1 MDHADFPWR
10 PLGTL
15 LVDKGLLTAAELEQ
29 ALAEQRR
36 SGRLLGQVLVGRG
49 YVSALSLAS
58 ALAEQ
63 HGVELQATDTPET
76 RAATAPRPQAA
87 LGPLVDSTGTNER
100 AWRPLGKLLVAKGF
114 VSEDE
119 LEQALAEQEQRPERR
134 LGEILV
140 ARRYLSGPALA
151 LALAEQH
158 GVDLAPEDELDE
170 KLETVIKPASPGQP
184 TYRVY
189 EVAYEPTYR
198 PGSILYESTNFLE
211 AADFACEFVE
221 RQKPAALEIQK
232 GDGAACETVW
242 TYSEGRAAAEAAS
255 RKNLVGTF
263 GFDPVRWD
271 TRGRFDSSTKSP

>member
-1 MDHADFPWR
+1 MDQADFPWR

-15 LVDKGLLTAAELEQ
+15 LVEQGLLTASQLEQ

-36 SGRLLGQVLVGRG
+36 SGRLLGQIVVGSG
-49 YVSALSLAS
+49 YLSGLSLAR

-63 HGVELQATDTPET
+63 HGIEL
-76 RAATAPRPQAA
+76 RP
-87 LGPLVDSTGTNER
+87 STGAETPATRDRETHPAQTAGR
-100 AWRPLGKLLVAKGF
+100 AWRPLGKVLVTKGL
-114 VSEDE
+114 VSQTE
-119 LEQALAEQEQRPERR
+119 LEQALAEQEERPERR

-140 ARRYLSGPALA
+140 GHGYLSGPVLA

-158 GVDLAPEDELDE
+158 GVALAGAEEFDAG
-170 KLETVIKPASPGQP
+170 LETVIKPSVPGEP

-189 EVAYEPTYR
+189 EVSYEPDCQ
-198 PGSILYESTNFLE
+198 PGAILYQGTNFLE

-221 RQKPAALEIQK
+221 RQKPNALEIQK
-232 GDGAACETVW
+232 TDGTARETVW
-242 TYSEGRAAAEAAS
+242 TYSESRATAEAAA

-271 TRGRFDSSTKSP
+271 TRGRFDTNTKAP